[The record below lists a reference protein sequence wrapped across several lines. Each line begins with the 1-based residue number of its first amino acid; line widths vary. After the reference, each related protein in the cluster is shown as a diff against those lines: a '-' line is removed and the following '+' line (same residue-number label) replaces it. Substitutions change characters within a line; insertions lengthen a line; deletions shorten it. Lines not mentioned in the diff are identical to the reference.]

1 MNFNKEINRYGTNS
15 LKYDFKREKNKPEDV
30 FPMWVAD
37 MDFKCPKEVIKEMNK
52 RIKHGIFGYSQSN
65 QEYFKSVY
73 SWYKKNFNVILKE
86 EWLIKTPGVVF
97 ALATAVKVLTKE
109 KDYVLIN
116 NPVYYPFS
124 EVVIDNN
131 RKVISSNLVLE
142 NGKYHI
148 NFDDMEKKIKKYKIK
163 LYLLCSPHN
172 PVGRVWKKE
181 ELDKIIE
188 ICKRNKVFIVSDEIH
203 SDFIWN
209 GKHRCLLK
217 YKDYLDNMIVCTA
230 PSKTFN
236 LAGLQVSNIFIPNK
250 KVRDDFQNEIWKTGY
265 SLINTMGIVA
275 CKAAYDSGYSW
286 LENLRKYLKDN
297 IDFVDNFLKE
307 RLPKVKLIYP
317 EGTYLLWLDFRELK
331 LTDEEINKIML
342 NDAKLWLDSGA
353 MFGKTGKGFQR
364 LNIAL
369 PRKKL
374 KWALEQMER
383 AFRNDE

>member
-1 MNFNKEINRYGTNS
+1 
-15 LKYDFKREKNKPEDV
+15 
-30 FPMWVAD
+30 MWVAD